1 MLLYSCCYTTALQM
15 TTLFSFTFL
24 FFKGKKNPDILQT
37 GDVIDTGHG
46 LCVTVNRVAHNK
58 LKKRLARLSLVCI
71 LKVCVWPH
79 DFFFFL
85 ARTFR
90 VLFTDF
96 SFFVLAPNV
105 AYHLPQLPTRSQC
118 PTLEAC
124 HMVLHPV
131 WQMRAI
137 FTLAASD
144 NSCPTSKTL
153 MFLVCYKLTKD
164 WDGAWVLCQWDTG
177 HVVLQILNK
186 QCQRNG

>member
-24 FFKGKKNPDILQT
+24 FFKGKKNPNWRCHWHRTRSLCYCEQSRSQQT
-37 GDVIDTGHG
+37 EEETRQAQFGMYLEG
-46 LCVTVNRVAHNK
+46 L
-58 LKKRLARLSLVCI
+58 RLASRL
-71 LKVCVWPH
+71 
-79 DFFFFL
+79 FFFL

-90 VLFTDF
+90 VSFTDF

-153 MFLVCYKLTKD
+153 MFLVCYKSTKD

>member
-1 MLLYSCCYTTALQM
+1 M
-15 TTLFSFTFL
+15 TTLFSPHFYFS
-24 FFKGKKNPDILQT
+24 KEKKNPDILQT

-58 LKKRLARLSLVCI
+58 LKKRLARISLVCAWRSASG
-71 LKVCVWPH
+71 LTTFW
-79 DFFFFL
+79 FFL
-85 ARTFR
+85 TRTFR
-90 VLFTDF
+90 VSFTDF
-96 SFFVLAPNV
+96 SFFVLAPND
-105 AYHLPQLPTRSQC
+105 AYHLQQLPTLSQG

-124 HMVLHPV
+124 HMVLHPD

-164 WDGAWVLCQWDTG
+164 WAGAWVLCQWDTG

>member
-1 MLLYSCCYTTALQM
+1 MS
-15 TTLFSFTFL
+15 
-24 FFKGKKNPDILQT
+24 
-37 GDVIDTGHG
+37 
-46 LCVTVNRVAHNK
+46 
-58 LKKRLARLSLVCI
+58 
-71 LKVCVWPH
+71 
-79 DFFFFL
+79 L

-90 VLFTDF
+90 VSFTAF

-105 AYHLPQLPTRSQC
+105 AYHLPQLPTLSQC

-177 HVVLQILNK
+177 HVVLQILKKKNSVREMATAGVYRDRIYETVVVYIMLFVLFSLLFTFSYFLGF
-186 QCQRNG
+186 QLFFFLVYPNTIYNLHHWL